1 MYVYLRRLLMR
12 SSTRQMLSLPT
23 KAELSTEQALGYFTL
38 SLQAAQTL
46 DLATGQTL
54 GLSTGLAPDLPPG
67 QTLGLS
73 AGQALRVCRQP
84 V

>member
-1 MYVYLRRLLMR
+1 MYVYLRRLLTR

-23 KAELSTEQALGYFTL
+23 KAKLSTEQTLGYFTL

-67 QTLGLS
+67 QTFGLS